1 MVGSGDPVCVPGHVP
16 EIDHFVSKFF
26 SEIAMHYSKVEWARK
41 QIIQD
46 LCHGTAI
53 FAETLIP
60 TRSASCVGQ
69 HLSENLSTCSRNLAA
84 YQSNTASVH
93 LLHMIEAVLNTFQKA
108 LFGLQTSLS
117 QAFFGSTKVT
127 VVQK

>member
-26 SEIAMHYSKVEWARK
+26 SEIAMHHSKVEWARK

-53 FAETLIP
+53 VARNSDSHKICILCRP
-60 TRSASCVGQ
+60 TRIGKSVDLLPKLGCISVQ
-69 HLSENLSTCSRNLAA
+69 H
-84 YQSNTASVH
+84 
-93 LLHMIEAVLNTFQKA
+93 
-108 LFGLQTSLS
+108 S
-117 QAFFGSTKVT
+117 QCAFVT
-127 VVQK
+127 HDRGGPEHFPESPLGCKRV